1 MTSFVSI
8 IAGSKNDEDFLEPA
22 FFVFRDFSITFEFKV
37 LSAHRNTERLF
48 EYIKDADARGVSIY
62 LTAAGFSAALPGVV
76 AAKTLRPVLGIPV
89 PVGPLQGVDALLSI
103 VQLPSGIPLAGMPL
117 GGHGPKNAALF
128 AAHILALHDHEVA
141 KQVAAFRDALNA
153 S

>member
-8 IAGSKNDEDFLEPA
+8 IAGSRNDEDFLEPA
-22 FFVFRDFSITFEFKV
+22 FAVFRDFSITFEFKV

-48 EYIKDADARGVSIY
+48 EYIEDADARGVSIY

-89 PVGPLQGVDALLSI
+89 PVGPLQGLMLC
-103 VQLPSGIPLAGMPL
+103 LPSCSCR
-117 GGHGPKNAALF
+117 
-128 AAHILALHDHEVA
+128 
-141 KQVAAFRDALNA
+141 AAFPWPACRSVATAPRTPLSSPRTSWPYTTTRSRDTLRRSATR
-153 S
+153 